1 MLLNGKIIILV
12 EQQSSINEN
21 MPLRFLEYI
30 CRLYEKTVPLEIYV
44 KVYNYTY
51 KQIAEAIQL
60 PVEEIEKL
68 SRSVR
73 RKMCIL
79 HAAERRKKMTSVVS
93 KRL

>member
-21 MPLRFLEYI
+21 MPLRFFEYI
-30 CRLYEKTVPLEIYV
+30 CRLYKKTVPFEIYV

-73 RKMCIL
+73 RKMRIS
-79 HAAERRKKMTSVVS
+79 HAAESRKK
-93 KRL
+93 